1 MKRRELL
8 VSMGGMALA
17 GLAADGIA
25 VEGKPAK
32 AKAAKVTRSNAATAT
47 PALKQAWDEYHAT
60 LEEMRKELEATPPF
74 QNSPKDRA
82 KAYHTLMEMQAMAY
96 NFAVAPRMLHPR
108 LYYNL
113 CWQSDSYTLGQ
124 NGQDWL
130 YSMAFLDGAQRYKL
144 AGRMGDISL
153 MLCQT
158 FNGLFGELGV
168 KTTGNYDWGDFKVD
182 ADGRFEAIVSA
193 TKEPGNWIQID
204 PKVGYQ
210 MLFFRRALTDW
221 MGDAG
226 ELKIERISEVAD
238 DHYYFDEFDE
248 GAMAKRIRRATNFIK
263 FVNEQFTIHLY
274 DDYLSHADGQFNKL
288 TLRPG
293 TSTGQVGSPSAN
305 YAQAIFDLK
314 DDEAVIIEM
323 PKVPDGAYWSFQL
336 GDVWSRSLDFA
347 NHQSSMNM
355 REVAVDADGA
365 IRIVVSINDPGINNW
380 LDTCAH
386 HSGTVV
392 FRNYRS
398 MTAPVPAS
406 RKVKLSEVMDLLPK
420 ETKLMSAAERKQAM
434 DRRRMA
440 LVKRWG
446 E

>member
-1 MKRRELL
+1 MT
-8 VSMGGMALA
+8 
-17 GLAADGIA
+17 
-25 VEGKPAK
+25 VEAK
-32 AKAAKVTRSNAATAT
+32 AGKTTKGTKSNLATAT
-47 PALKQAWDEYHAT
+47 PTLKQAWDEYHAT
-60 LEEMRKELEATPPF
+60 LEAMRKELEATPSF
-74 QNSPKDRA
+74 QNDPMDRA

-130 YSMAFLDGAQRYKL
+130 YSMAFLDGTQRYKL
-144 AGRMGDISL
+144 TGRMGDISL

-158 FNGLFGELGV
+158 FNGLFGEPGV
-168 KTTGNYDWGDFKVD
+168 KTVGNYDWGDFKVD
-182 ADGRFEAIVSA
+182 ADGRFEAICGA
-193 TKEPGNWIQID
+193 TQEPGNWLALD
-204 PKVGYQ
+204 GKVGYQ

-221 MGDAG
+221 MGDPG
-226 ELKIERISEVAD
+226 ELKIERISELPD
-238 DHYYFDEFDE
+238 DHYDADEFDE
-248 GAMAKRIRRATNFIK
+248 AAMAVRIRRATHFVR

-274 DDYLSHADGQFNKL
+274 DDYLTHAGNEFNKL

-305 YAQAIFDLK
+305 YAQAIFKLEE
-314 DDEAVIIEM
+314 DEAVIVEM

-347 NHQSSMNM
+347 NHQSSLNM

-365 IRIVVSINDPGINNW
+365 IRLVVSMKDPGVNNW

-386 HSGTVV
+386 HSGTIV

-398 MTAPVPAS
+398 VTAPVPAS
-406 RKVKLSEVMDLLPK
+406 RKVKLSEVMGLLPK
-420 ETKLMSAAERKQAM
+420 ETKLMSVAERKLSM
-434 DRRRMA
+434 ERRRMA
-440 LVKRWG
+440 LMKRWG